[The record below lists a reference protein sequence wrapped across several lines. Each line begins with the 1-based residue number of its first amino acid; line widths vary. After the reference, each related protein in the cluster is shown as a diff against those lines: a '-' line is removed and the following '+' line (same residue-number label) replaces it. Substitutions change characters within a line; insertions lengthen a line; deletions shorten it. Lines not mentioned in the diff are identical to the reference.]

1 MRRTVLITGAS
12 RGIGRATAEL
22 LAEQGH
28 RIIGVSRRRPV
39 DSFPG
44 EYYEADFGDGGQT
57 AAVFEQVARAHAVDA
72 VVNNAGLT
80 TSRTV
85 EEGDVRELEQILG
98 VNLRTAMQA
107 VQACLPHLRQS
118 GRGRIVNLSSRAA
131 LGMPGRNAYS
141 AAKSGV
147 IGFTRTWALELG
159 AYGINVN
166 AVAPG
171 PVETELYLRNNPMSP
186 EQRAALLQRIPL
198 KRLGRPEDIANCIEF
213 LISDKSSFMTGQVLY
228 VCGGLSIGAA
238 PL

>member
-1 MRRTVLITGAS
+1 MHRTVLITGAS
-12 RGIGRATAEL
+12 RGIGRATAEM
-22 LAEQGH
+22 LAAQGH
-28 RIIGVSRRRPV
+28 RVIGVSRRRPEGF
-39 DSFPG
+39 FPG
-44 EYYEADFGDGGQT
+44 EYYEADFGDARQT
-57 AAVFEQVARAHAVDA
+57 AAVFEQVALAHAVDT

-98 VNLRTAMQA
+98 VNLRAAMQA

-118 GRGRIVNLSSRAA
+118 GRGRIVNLSSRPA
-131 LGMPGRNAYS
+131 LGMAGRNAYS

-171 PVETELYLRNNPMSP
+171 PVETELYLRNNPMSQ

-198 KRLGRPEDIANCIEF
+198 QRLGRPEDIANCIEF

-228 VCGGLSIGAA
+228 VCGGLSIGEA

>member
-1 MRRTVLITGAS
+1 MHRTVLITGAS
-12 RGIGRATAEL
+12 RGIGRATAEM
-22 LAEQGH
+22 LAAQGH
-28 RIIGVSRRRPV
+28 RVIGVSRRRPEGF
-39 DSFPG
+39 FPG
-44 EYYEADFGDGGQT
+44 EYYEADFGDARQT
-57 AAVFEQVARAHAVDA
+57 AAVFEQVALAHAVDT

-98 VNLRTAMQA
+98 VNLRAAMQA

-171 PVETELYLRNNPMSP
+171 PVETELYLRNNPMSQ

-198 KRLGRPEDIANCIEF
+198 QRLGRPEDIANCIEF

-228 VCGGLSIGAA
+228 VCGGLSIGEA

>member
-1 MRRTVLITGAS
+1 MNRTILITGAS
-12 RGIGRATAEL
+12 RGIGWAAAHL

-28 RIIGVSRRRPV
+28 RVIGLSRQQPTEK
-39 DSFPG
+39 FPG
-44 EYYEADFGDGGQT
+44 AYYEADLGDAKNT
-57 AAVFEQVARAHAVDA
+57 AAVLERIAAEHEVDT

-80 TSRTV
+80 TSQTV
-85 EEGDVRELEQILG
+85 EEGDVWELENILG
-98 VNLRTAMQA
+98 INLRASMQT
-107 VQACLPHLRQS
+107 VQACLPHMKKS

-131 LGMPGRNAYS
+131 LGMPKRNAYS

-159 AYGINVN
+159 QYGINVN

-171 PVETELYLRNNPMSP
+171 PIATELYLRNNPMSD
-186 EQRAALLQRIPL
+186 EDRADLTERIPL
-198 KRLGRPEDIANCIEF
+198 KRLGKPEDVAHAIEF
-213 LISDKSSFMTGQVLY
+213 LTSDKSSFMTGQVLY

>member
-1 MRRTVLITGAS
+1 MNRTILITGAS
-12 RGIGRATAEL
+12 RGIGWAAAHL

-28 RIIGVSRRRPV
+28 RVIGLSRQQPTEK
-39 DSFPG
+39 FPG
-44 EYYEADFGDGGQT
+44 AYYEADLGDAKNT
-57 AAVFEQVARAHAVDA
+57 AAVLERIAAEHEVDT

-80 TSRTV
+80 TSHTV
-85 EEGDVRELEQILG
+85 EEGDVWELENILG
-98 VNLRTAMQA
+98 INLRASMQT
-107 VQACLPHLRQS
+107 VQACLPHMKKS

-131 LGMPGRNAYS
+131 LGMPKRNAYS

-159 AYGINVN
+159 QYGINVN

-171 PVETELYLRNNPMSP
+171 PIATELYLRNNPMSD
-186 EQRAALLQRIPL
+186 EDRADLTERIPL
-198 KRLGRPEDIANCIEF
+198 KRLGKPEDVAHAIEF
-213 LISDKSSFMTGQVLY
+213 LTSDKSSFMTGQVLY